1 MNNEHTPGFYAI
13 EEYRCKRIYNAICN
27 HTSNNQPI
35 SDYCTNITFDR
46 INAIQNRPVYKDI
59 SIDYAE
65 EIAYKQKKKFFQKL
79 IQRIK

>member
-13 EEYRCKRIYNAICN
+13 EEYRCKRIYNAI
-27 HTSNNQPI
+27 SNNQPI
-35 SDYCTNITFDR
+35 SDYCINITFDR

-79 IQRIK
+79 IQHIK